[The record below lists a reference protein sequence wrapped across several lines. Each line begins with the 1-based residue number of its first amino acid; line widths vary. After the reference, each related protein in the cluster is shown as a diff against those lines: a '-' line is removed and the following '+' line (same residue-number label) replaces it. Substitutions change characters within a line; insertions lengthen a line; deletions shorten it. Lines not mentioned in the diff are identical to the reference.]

1 VQRVEGDR
9 IVVGEK
15 DLHTRHWFTR

>member
-1 VQRVEGDR
+1 MKLR

-15 DLHTRHWFTR
+15 SG